1 MKKLNVLVLFSVL
14 VFGFTF
20 VNAQVRTT
28 QQPITPIQNAAYHQ
42 NNSAN
47 PAPVVVTIFSGT
59 PIELET
65 MYPIN
70 GKNVRAGQTLDL
82 RVKYDLVINGQKVI
96 SAGAPAKVIVSVA
109 KNSKMMGKGG
119 ELELLPQYVQTVD
132 GQFLAVTGMPAN
144 FDAKG
149 RKGLAWGGL
158 AAGAVTGGVGFLV
171 LPFIKGKTV
180 EVPAGTSIQCS
191 VLGERNIYM
200 TPIYR

>member
-1 MKKLNVLVLFSVL
+1 MKNFTILMLFSGLVLNSNFL
-14 VFGFTF
+14 
-20 VNAQVRTT
+20 NAQIRST
-28 QQPITPIQNAAYHQ
+28 QQPAMVTQNTVNQNTP
-42 NNSAN
+42 SN
-47 PAPVVVTIFSGT
+47 PAPIMVTIFAGT

-70 GKNVRAGQTLDL
+70 GKNVREGQTLDL
-82 RVKYDLVINGQKVI
+82 RVKYDIVINGNRVI
-96 SAGAPAKVIVSVA
+96 NAGAPARVIVSVA
-109 KNSKMMGKGG
+109 KKSAMMGKGG

-132 GQFLAVTGMPAN
+132 GQFLAVTGMAAN

-158 AAGAVTGGVGFLV
+158 AAGVATGGVGFLV
-171 LPFIKGKTV
+171 LPFIKGKSV

-200 TPIYR
+200 MPVYR